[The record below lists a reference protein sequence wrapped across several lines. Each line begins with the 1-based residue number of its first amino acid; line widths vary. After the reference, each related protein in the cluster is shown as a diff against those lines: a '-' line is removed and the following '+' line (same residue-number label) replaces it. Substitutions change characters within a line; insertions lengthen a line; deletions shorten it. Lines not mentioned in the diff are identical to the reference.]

1 MEDTKRFREA
11 LQDNVFKVKSESRR
25 TPLGRVGQVSASLYH
40 AELIKLPHAVT
51 PEVQVTDPSSPDY
64 GKFLFVVDY
73 SSVDGDD
80 VIL

>member
-11 LQDNVFKVKSESRR
+11 LQDNVLKIRSESRR
-25 TPLGRVGQVSASLYH
+25 TPLGRVGQVSANQYH
-40 AELIKLPHAVT
+40 AELIKLPHGESE
-51 PEVQVTDPSSPDY
+51 EVQVTDPSSPDY
-64 GKFLFVVDY
+64 GKLLFIVDY